1 MRKADAIAMPLV
13 ATSLLLVVFCP
24 GKSGV
29 LKQACLISAIVI
41 PFLGVAV
48 SVMARLK

>member
-1 MRKADAIAMPLV
+1 MRKADAIAMLFI
-13 ATSLLLVVFCP
+13 AISLLLVVFCP

-29 LKQACLISAIVI
+29 LKQTCLIGAIVL